1 MSNKMNDPIKKV
13 KELLKG
19 KTDQKSEFNITS
31 ERFRYLEIDDYL
43 KCYKKRQK
51 GTKLFDI

>member
-1 MSNKMNDPIKKV
+1 MNDPIKKV